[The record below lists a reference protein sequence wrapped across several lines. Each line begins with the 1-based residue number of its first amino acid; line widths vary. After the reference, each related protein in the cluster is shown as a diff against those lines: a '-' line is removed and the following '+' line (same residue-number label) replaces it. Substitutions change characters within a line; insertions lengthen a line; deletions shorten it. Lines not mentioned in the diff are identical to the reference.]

1 MAMKALIKT
10 AAGAGNVEW
19 ADRQERGPGAGQ
31 VQLELVAAGLC
42 HTDLGMIHGGYGPDS
57 GYAPNF
63 PLVLGHEYVGRVIAS
78 GPGVDISPDSR
89 VVGSA
94 HLTCGRCA
102 WCARGR
108 SMLCQR
114 RKVLGLDVD
123 GVFAERFVVPAR
135 NVVPLPPDLPD
146 RLAVLAEPFAVAA
159 HAVDLAALD
168 GDENVCVIGPGAV
181 GLLTLGALSG
191 RKVTVVGRPED
202 AGQAERAGDLGAAEF
217 ATTPNEVD
225 ALHGRFDVV
234 FETAGTAE
242 AVTTGTRL
250 LGPGG
255 RLVCVGLP
263 PEHAE
268 FSSARLAWNE
278 QTILGSRAYDLS
290 TWASIPARLGAAAR
304 LESIVTHTVPLS
316 DHRHAIDLVERRQAI
331 KVLLH
336 P

>member
-1 MAMKALIKT
+1 MKALTKT
-10 AAGAGNVEW
+10 AAGDGNVEW
-19 ADRQERGPGAGQ
+19 ADRPEPTPGPGQ

-42 HTDLGMIHGGYGPDS
+42 HTDLGMIHGAYGPGS

-63 PLVLGHEYVGRVIAS
+63 PLVLGHEYVGRVTAP
-78 GPGVDISPDSR
+78 GPGVELPKGGR

-94 HLTCGRCA
+94 HLTCGTCP

-135 NVVPLPPDLPD
+135 NLVPLPPDLPD

-159 HAVDLAALD
+159 HAVDVAALD
-168 GDENVCVIGPGAV
+168 GDEDICVIGPGAV
-181 GLLTLGALSG
+181 GLLTVGALSG

-202 AGQAERAGDLGAAEF
+202 AGQAERAGDLGAAGF
-217 ATTPNEVD
+217 ATAPAEVD

-234 FETAGTAE
+234 FETAGAAE
-242 AVTTGTRL
+242 AVTTGARL

-255 RLVCVGLP
+255 RMVCVGLP
-263 PEHAE
+263 PENAE
-268 FSSARLAWNE
+268 ISSARLAWNE
-278 QTILGSRAYDLS
+278 QLILGSRAYDLS
-290 TWASIPARLGAAAR
+290 TWASVPARLGAAAG
-304 LESIVTHTVPLS
+304 LESIVTHTVRLS
-316 DHRHAIDLVERRQAI
+316 DHRRAIDLVEGRQAT